1 MNEKLQEAIIK
12 ALEGIQKNTP
22 ELWNNLAHQIWV
34 KNWVMTG
41 VGGLFL
47 ILIIVITILA
57 VKKAIPFYKDNG
69 GDPDVGLPLFFGSL
83 LAIFMVSYCTN
94 SVIANLE
101 SALAPD
107 FALIQI
113 IRGK

>member
-34 KNWVMTG
+34 RNCVMTG
-41 VGGLFL
+41 VWGLFL
-47 ILIIVITILA
+47 ILFIVITILA
-57 VKKAIPFYKDNG
+57 GKKFIPYYKDNV
-69 GDPDVGLPLFFGSL
+69 GDPDVTVPLFFGSL
-83 LAIFMVSYCTN
+83 VVLFMVSCCIH
-94 SVIANLE
+94 SVLGNLE